1 MSSTIDTNLSRGFG
15 LGGAGFARGSGKG
28 RPRLTAGLLFD
39 SRNGAE
45 KRMFSAVLASRGSPA
60 MATLIEPIPVDPDGP
75 ASAPRQRR
83 VVRDL
88 TYLWL
93 AIACAVVGIGG
104 FMGTYWLQLP
114 AGTFRG
120 SALLHVHGALCTAW
134 LLFLI
139 SQSNLVTHGR
149 VRSHRDWGLL
159 GIALASV
166 LTVVAIAVAIAGM
179 NGRIAAGYGDAA
191 RSFLIV
197 PISAITLFAGFT
209 AAAIANVKRPEWH
222 RRLMLVGTICLVQA
236 AMARVFFLM
245 ATGGGPGMRPGV
257 LPPPPVSVGAMPAFL
272 LELLI
277 VAGMVRDRR
286 VIGRV
291 HPAWIVGAVVITA
304 LELVRAPISS
314 SQEWLG
320 FASWLGG
327 IAA

>member
-1 MSSTIDTNLSRGFG
+1 
-15 LGGAGFARGSGKG
+15 
-28 RPRLTAGLLFD
+28 
-39 SRNGAE
+39 
-45 KRMFSAVLASRGSPA
+45 
-60 MATLIEPIPVDPDGP
+60 MATLIDPIHIDTEGSATVQRVRPV
-75 ASAPRQRR
+75 RR
-83 VVRDL
+83 DR

-93 AIACAVVGIGG
+93 ALACAVVGIGG

-120 SALLHVHGALCTAW
+120 SPLLHIHGALCTAW

-139 SQSNLVTHGR
+139 SQSSLVTRGR
-149 VRSHRDWGLL
+149 VRNHRDWGLF

-166 LTVVAIAVAIAGM
+166 LTVVATAVAIAGM
-179 NGRIAAGYGDAA
+179 NGRIAGGYGDAA

-197 PISAITLFAGFT
+197 PLSAIGLFAGFT

-222 RRLMLVGTICLVQA
+222 RRFMLVGTICLVQA

-245 ATGGGPGMRPGV
+245 ATGGGPGMRPGM
-257 LPPPPVSVGAMPAFL
+257 LPPLQVSFVAKPALL

-277 VAGMVRDRR
+277 VAGMIRDWR

-291 HPAWIVGAVVITA
+291 HTAWIGSAVVITGIV
-304 LELVRAPISS
+304 LIRAPISS
-314 SQEWLG
+314 SAEWLG

-327 IAA
+327 IAG